1 MSHDIPD
8 PAQQKIELVAFLGIT
23 FGATFLLEIAG
34 IAVLGQKIL
43 ASPLPALAMFI
54 PAITAIVCM
63 VYFRSPALTRETKLF
78 FLLFLCTVAVM
89 AVELTSGPVLG
100 RIGPYPV
107 LSTAAALAG
116 AALVV
121 ALNLK
126 TNWQN
131 NLEAAE
137 LSFGRNRR
145 LFLLIPAVFCTLFI
159 LGFLASYALGLRPPL
174 QEFSLNLFFTM
185 TGMALAAFVITWPV
199 YFGEE
204 YGWKYYLQ
212 DRRLGLFGG
221 YKGIILVGLI
231 WGLWH
236 APLMMMGMNFPAEPF
251 LQANLVYLLY
261 TVVMSVIFG
270 YAVIKTGSIWIA
282 VLLHAL
288 TDMMVNPAR
297 AYLSGGDTILSFLPL
312 VVLLGIFAL
321 VLLRSGPLTEKATT
335 PEEESAEV

>member
-1 MSHDIPD
+1 MTHDIPD
-8 PAQQKIELVAFLGIT
+8 PAQQKKELLAFLGIT

-54 PAITAIVCM
+54 PAIAAIVCM

-78 FLLFLCTVAVM
+78 FLLFLCTAAVM

-107 LSTAAALAG
+107 LSTTAAVAG

-121 ALNLK
+121 ILNLK
-126 TNWQN
+126 ANWQK

-137 LSFGRNRR
+137 LSFGKNRR
-145 LFLLIPAVFCTLFI
+145 LFLLIPAVFCALFI
-159 LGFLASYALGLRPPL
+159 LAFLASYSLGLRLPL

-185 TGMALAAFVITWPV
+185 TGISLAAFVITWPV

-204 YGWKYYLQ
+204 YGWRYYLQ
-212 DRRLGLFGG
+212 DRLLSLFGG
-221 YKGIILVGLI
+221 YKGILLVGLI

-251 LQANLVYLLY
+251 LPANLLYLVY
-261 TVVMSVIFG
+261 TVIMSVIFG
-270 YAVIKTGSIWIA
+270 YAVLRTGSIWIA

-297 AYLSGGDTILSFLPL
+297 AFISGGDTLLSFLPL
-312 VVLLGIFAL
+312 VVLLGLFAL
-321 VLLRSGPLTEKATT
+321 VLLRSGIRAGEVTT
-335 PEEESAEV
+335 V